1 MAVCWLPVKNCRF
14 FLSCLTN
21 RTREIAA
28 LFGVTWQLRNFVSVP
43 RRVREEATCT
53 PKYLC
58 RPHTYV
64 IVLPFECSLDYD
76 NNSCVDNTRG
86 NIRTLSETR
95 AKTRN
100 VIDKK
105 HYVRLA
111 MRGLQGTFTLRAQ
124 NADCRLP
131 RRHKIQTWVKNERF
145 ATARL
150 CSWFTQV
157 FLRCSSKRETARS
170 QQNNLTR
177 FLN

>member
-1 MAVCWLPVKNCRF
+1 MRNCSFVRRHMTVTKF
-14 FLSCLTN
+14 C
-21 RTREIAA
+21 
-28 LFGVTWQLRNFVSVP
+28 FGSPKSSRGSNLHTKVP
-43 RRVREEATCT
+43 LQTS
-53 PKYLC
+53 
-58 RPHTYV
+58 HTYA
-64 IVLPFECSLDYD
+64 IALPFECSLDYD
-76 NNSCVDNTRG
+76 SNSCVDNTRG

-95 AKTRN
+95 AKNRN

-157 FLRCSSKRETARS
+157 FLWCSSKRETARS
-170 QQNNLTR
+170 QQNNLRR